1 MRLRVF
7 PHSFHDMNGDFLYID
22 SPAALESLCARLRGR
37 PWLAVDT
44 EFMREKTYYPE
55 LCLVQVATD
64 EVVACVDPLALPA
77 LTPLME
83 VLLDP
88 GTVKVLHA
96 ARQDLEI
103 FFHLAGRVP
112 APVFDTQ
119 VAARFLGL
127 PDQAGYGAVVQSLL
141 GISLDKSHARTDWT
155 RRPLPP
161 AALEYAADDVRHLR
175 TLYHRMQT
183 ELASRGRAGWAD
195 PELKALADEKLYRPD
210 PDGAWNRIRGMLRLK
225 PKSLSPAKA
234 LAAWRER
241 TAMAEN
247 RPRQWILKDD
257 ALLDLAR
264 QQPED
269 LTALAAVRGV
279 GEGIAKRHGAE
290 ILKLLK
296 EGATPAEKQRAE
308 PPLAAQQEA
317 LVDALVALVRLK
329 AAGGDVSAA
338 SLATRT
344 ELERLVRGERDLPV
358 LKDWRLTMA
367 GRALLDFLEGAS
379 ALTAQNG
386 GLEVT
391 RR

>member
-1 MRLRVF
+1 MRPRVF
-7 PHSFHDMNGDFLYID
+7 PHSSHDMNGDFLYID

-37 PWLAVDT
+37 PWIAVDT

-64 EVVACVDPLALPA
+64 EVVACVDPLALPS
-77 LTPLME
+77 LTPLLE
-83 VLLDP
+83 VLLDAR
-88 GTVKVLHA
+88 TVKVLHA

-127 PDQAGYGAVVQSLL
+127 PDQAGYGAVVQALL
-141 GISLDKSHARTDWT
+141 GISLDKSHARTDWA

-175 TLYHRMQT
+175 TLYQRMQA

-210 PDGAWNRIRGMLRLK
+210 PDGAWNRIRGMQRLK
-225 PKSLSPAKA
+225 PKSLAPAKA

-241 TAMAEN
+241 VAMAEN

-264 QQPED
+264 QQPGD
-269 LTALAAVRGV
+269 LSALAAVRGV
-279 GEGIAKRHGAE
+279 GEGLAKRHGGE
-290 ILKLLK
+290 ILKLLA
-296 EGATPAEKQRAE
+296 EGQHPVEKTRGETPLNPR
-308 PPLAAQQEA
+308 QEA

-329 AAGGDVSAA
+329 AAAGDVSAA
-338 SLATRT
+338 SLATRA

-358 LKDWRLTMA
+358 LQDWRLAMA
-367 GRALLDFLEGAS
+367 GQALLEFLEGGATL
-379 ALTAQNG
+379 AARDG
-386 GLEVT
+386 GLEVA

>member
-1 MRLRVF
+1 MRPRVF
-7 PHSFHDMNGDFLYID
+7 PHSSYDMNGDFLYID

-37 PWLAVDT
+37 PWIAVDT

-64 EVVACVDPLALPA
+64 EVVACVDPLALPS
-77 LTPLME
+77 LTPLLE

-88 GTVKVLHA
+88 RTVKVLHA

-127 PDQAGYGAVVQSLL
+127 PDQAGYGAVVQALL
-141 GISLDKSHARTDWT
+141 GISLDKSHARTDWA

-175 TLYHRMQT
+175 TLYQRMQA

-210 PDGAWNRIRGMLRLK
+210 PDGAWNRIRGMQRLK
-225 PKSLSPAKA
+225 PKSLAPAKA

-241 TAMAEN
+241 VAMAEN

-264 QQPED
+264 QQPGD
-269 LTALAAVRGV
+269 LSALAAVRGV
-279 GEGIAKRHGAE
+279 GEGLAKRHGGE
-290 ILKLLK
+290 ILKLLT
-296 EGATPAEKQRAE
+296 EGQHPVEKTRGETPLNPR
-308 PPLAAQQEA
+308 QEA

-329 AAGGDVSAA
+329 AAAGDVSAA
-338 SLATRT
+338 SLATRA

-358 LKDWRLTMA
+358 LQDWRFAMA
-367 GRALLDFLEGAS
+367 GQALLEFLEGGATL
-379 ALTAQNG
+379 AARDG
-386 GLEVT
+386 GLEVA

>member
-1 MRLRVF
+1 MADD
-7 PHSFHDMNGDFLYID
+7 SLYID
-22 SPAALESLCARLRGR
+22 TPAALESLCRRLQGT

-44 EFMREKTYYPE
+44 EFMRERTYYPE

-64 EVVACVDPLALPA
+64 AVVACIDTLALPSLA
-77 LTPLME
+77 PLLE

-88 GTVKVLHA
+88 ATVKVLHA

-103 FFHLAGRVP
+103 FFHLADKVP

-141 GISLDKSHARTDWT
+141 GITLDKSHARTDWA
-155 RRPLPP
+155 RRPLPA

-183 ELASRGRAGWAD
+183 ELAERGRTGWAD
-195 PELKALADEKLYRPD
+195 PELKALTDEKLYRPD
-210 PDGAWNRIRGMLRLK
+210 PEGAWNRIRSIQRLK
-225 PKSLSPAKA
+225 PRALASAKA

-247 RPRQWILKDD
+247 RPRQWILKDE
-257 ALLDLAR
+257 ALMDLALH
-264 QQPED
+264 PPAD
-269 LTALAAVRGV
+269 LAALAALRGV
-279 GEGIAKRHGAE
+279 GEGLAKRHGAQL
-290 ILKLLK
+290 LKLLA
-296 EGATPAEKQRAE
+296 EGGAPEERRKAEA
-308 PPLAAQQEA
+308 PLSTRQEA

-329 AAGGDVSAA
+329 AAAGDVSAA
-338 SLATRT
+338 SLATRA

-358 LKDWRLTMA
+358 LRDWRLAMA
-367 GRALLDFLEGAS
+367 GQALLDFLAGGYT
-379 ALTAQNG
+379 LTAVGG

-391 RR
+391 RRDA